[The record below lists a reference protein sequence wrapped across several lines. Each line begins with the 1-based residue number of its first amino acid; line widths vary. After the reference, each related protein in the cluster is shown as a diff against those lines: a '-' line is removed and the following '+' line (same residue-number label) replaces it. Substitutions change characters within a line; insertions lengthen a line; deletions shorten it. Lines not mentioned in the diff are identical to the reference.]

1 MNKENYFWK
10 PLKIEGRAHKTFVW
24 SDTHFGHKCENWD
37 EPLWKKRGFS
47 SVEEHDE
54 GLISNWNKNVSNE
67 DDIFHLG
74 DIMFGANGESRLDKI
89 LFRLNFKRLFLM
101 GGNHHSGYK
110 QLLNSSYDEDD
121 EDNGVWRKY
130 YGYGKYLYFIPNYFE
145 IFCGG
150 QPFVLSHFPQIS
162 WNGQAKGSI
171 MVFGHC
177 HGSLGSSELG
187 AKYLKEAKA
196 EEVCFE
202 SHSHPVS
209 FQYLI
214 DKFKNRDNVTYD
226 HHDSNTNNPF

>member
-10 PLKIEGRAHKTFVW
+10 PLKIDRPASKTFVW
-24 SDTHFGHKCENWD
+24 SDTHFGHKSENWD
-37 EPLWKKRGFS
+37 VPLWKKRGFNS
-47 SVEEHDE
+47 IEEHDE
-54 GLISNWNKNVSNE
+54 GLISNWNEIVSNE
-67 DDIFHLG
+67 DDVFHLG
-74 DIMFGANGESRLDKI
+74 DIMFGADGQRRLSDTLIK
-89 LFRLNFKRLFLM
+89 LNFKRIFLM

-110 QLLNSSYDEDD
+110 QFFSHVDIN
-121 EDNGVWRKY
+121 NGVFELDGSDKMI
-130 YGYGKYLYFIPNYFE
+130 YFLPNYFE

-150 QPFVLSHFPQIS
+150 QPFVLSHYPILS

-177 HGSLGSSELG
+177 HGSLKNSELG
-187 AKYLKEAKA
+187 AQYLKEAKA

-202 SHSHPVS
+202 SHSHPIS

-214 DKFKNRDNVTYD
+214 DKFKNRGNVTYD

>member
-10 PLKIEGRAHKTFVW
+10 PLKIEGRPNKTFVW

-37 EPLWKKRGFS
+37 EPLWKKRGFK

-54 GLISNWNKNVSNE
+54 GLISNWNETVSNE
-67 DDIFHLG
+67 DDVFHLG
-74 DIMFGANGESRLDKI
+74 DIMFGANAEERLDKI

-101 GGNHHSGYK
+101 GGNHHAGYK
-110 QLLNSSYDEDD
+110 QLFDKS
-121 EDNGVWRKY
+121 GVERGVFER
-130 YGYGKYLYFIPNYFE
+130 YGFLMGKFVYFIPNYFE

-150 QPFVLSHFPQIS
+150 QPFVLSHFPVLS
-162 WNGQAKGSI
+162 FNGQAKGSI

-177 HGSLGSSELG
+177 HGSLKNSELG
-187 AKYLKEAKA
+187 AQYLKEAKA

-226 HHDSNTNNPF
+226 HHDQHTNNPF